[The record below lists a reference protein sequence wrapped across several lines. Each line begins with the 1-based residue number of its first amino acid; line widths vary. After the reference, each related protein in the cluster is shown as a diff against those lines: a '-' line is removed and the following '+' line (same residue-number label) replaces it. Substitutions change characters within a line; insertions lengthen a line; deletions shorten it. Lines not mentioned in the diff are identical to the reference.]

1 MSGSQGSA
9 ASASSSSA
17 QPPQPVQQLPEPD
30 LELEG
35 ELIDADTANTEVPE
49 PGDTQSRLQHAL
61 AALCLRHKPS
71 ETIEPRMLRVFLD
84 RVVPDAYRIQP
95 KDTLLA
101 VLMHKHFSIPVL
113 TTREAVGKTSPSK
126 HETSYGV
133 QYRNLCIVGPD
144 PKYNTDRTF
153 AEESEER
160 LRVHYMYLKSILS
173 THPDST
179 IRELKWTQSDVVTWF
194 KEAKIKKRSKKVV
207 TCNVQ
212 FPPLSF
218 IHVPFE
224 VLRVIINDAFCESP
238 HATIHSALR
247 ATITGAHVVEV
258 FGEKDGWRVWDQAPS
273 GTWEKVVTPPTVRFS
288 EQTSNP
294 RTMRTVSC
302 GALSF
307 FWPSPQTFFRGRTKA
322 AATYHLRC
330 MVAGQG

>member
-1 MSGSQGSA
+1 M
-9 ASASSSSA
+9 
-17 QPPQPVQQLPEPD
+17 
-30 LELEG
+30 
-35 ELIDADTANTEVPE
+35 
-49 PGDTQSRLQHAL
+49 
-61 AALCLRHKPS
+61 
-71 ETIEPRMLRVFLD
+71 
-84 RVVPDAYRIQP
+84 
-95 KDTLLA
+95 
-101 VLMHKHFSIPVL
+101 LMHKHFSIPVL

-173 THPDST
+173 THPDNT

-273 GTWEKVVTPPTVRFS
+273 GTWEKVVTPPPTVRFS

-307 FWPSPQTFFRGRTKA
+307 FWPQPPNLLPRAHQSGSDLPS
-322 AATYHLRC
+322 
-330 MVAGQG
+330 

>member
-1 MSGSQGSA
+1 MLRLRPLS
-9 ASASSSSA
+9 
-17 QPPQPVQQLPEPD
+17 PPQPVQQLLEPD

-35 ELIDADTANTEVPE
+35 GLIDADTANTEVPE

-61 AALCLRHKPS
+61 ATLCLRHKPS
-71 ETIEPRMLRVFLD
+71 EIEPRMLRVFLD

-113 TTREAVGKTSPSK
+113 TTREAMGKTSPSK

-160 LRVHYMYLKSILS
+160 LRVHYMCLKSILS

-179 IRELKWTQSDVVTWF
+179 ICEWTQSNVVTWF

-207 TCNVQ
+207 TCNVH
-212 FPPLSF
+212 FPPPPSHLF
-218 IHVPFE
+218 MFR
-224 VLRVIINDAFCESP
+224 LRF
-238 HATIHSALR
+238 
-247 ATITGAHVVEV
+247 
-258 FGEKDGWRVWDQAPS
+258 
-273 GTWEKVVTPPTVRFS
+273 
-288 EQTSNP
+288 
-294 RTMRTVSC
+294 
-302 GALSF
+302 
-307 FWPSPQTFFRGRTKA
+307 
-322 AATYHLRC
+322 
-330 MVAGQG
+330 